1 MATKST
7 KPFAVKGFNV
17 TSPKGEAMWCKITE
31 PDRMY
36 NDKGVYSTSLVC
48 DPDDPTVKAF
58 VAKLEELRDIA
69 LAETK
74 ETLGAKAAMYK
85 PRPVYTP
92 EYSQD
97 GAETGSIVF
106 KFTLK
111 DVDDR
116 TSSGKQ
122 DKIVVV
128 DAKKQAVNPVPLIG
142 NGSVI
147 RCVAFA
153 NPYTMPNTKE
163 VGVTLI
169 WTKMQLIDLVSFGG
183 AADEFDEEDGF
194 ELPESAPAKA
204 EEEFSDVDF

>member
-1 MATKST
+1 MATKSV
-7 KPFAVKGFNV
+7 KPFAVKGFNM
-17 TSPKGEAMWCKITE
+17 TSPKGKALWCKVTE

-36 NDKGVYSTSLVC
+36 NDKGVLSTSLVC
-48 DPDDPTVKAF
+48 NPDDPTVQVF
-58 VAKLEELRDIA
+58 ITKLEELRDIA

-74 ETLGAKAAMYK
+74 ETLGAKGAMYK
-85 PRPVYTP
+85 PRPVFTQEYTK
-92 EYSQD
+92 D
-97 GAETGSIVF
+97 GQESGNVIF

-116 TSSGKQ
+116 KAEGKQ
-122 DKIVVV
+122 GGIVVV
-128 DAKKQAVNPVPLIG
+128 DTKKQVVSPVPLIG
-142 NGSVI
+142 NGSVV

-169 WTKMQLIDLVSFGG
+169 WTKMQVIELVSFGG
-183 AADEFDEEDGF
+183 ASDDFDEEEGF
-194 ELPESAPAKA
+194 DSTEVAPSKT

>member
-1 MATKST
+1 MATKSV

-17 TSPKGEAMWCKITE
+17 TSPKGTALWCKITE

-36 NDKGVYSTSLVC
+36 NDKGVLSTSLVC
-48 DPDDPTVKAF
+48 NPDDPTVKAF
-58 VAKLEELRDIA
+58 IGKIEELRDIA

-74 ETLGAKAAMYK
+74 ENLGAKGAMYK
-85 PRPVYTP
+85 PRPVCTP

-97 GAETGSIVF
+97 GAETGNVIL

-116 TSSGKQ
+116 RAEGKQ
-122 DKIVVV
+122 GNIVVV
-128 DAKKQAVNPVPLIG
+128 DTKKQVVNPVPLIG

-169 WTKMQLIDLVSFGG
+169 WTKMQIIELVSFGG
-183 AADEFDEEDGF
+183 ASDEFDEEDGF
-194 ELPESAPAKA
+194 ESEAVAAPK

>member
-1 MATKST
+1 MATKSV

-17 TSPKGEAMWCKITE
+17 TSPKGTAMWCKITE

-36 NDKGVYSTSLVC
+36 NDKGVLSTSLVC

-58 VAKLEELRDIA
+58 VAKLEEFRDIA

-85 PRPVYTP
+85 PRPVFTP

-97 GAETGSIVF
+97 GAETGAIVF

-116 TSSGKQ
+116 LAEGKQ
-122 DKIVVV
+122 GKIVVV
-128 DAKKQAVNPVPLIG
+128 DTKKQAVNPVPLIG

-147 RCVAFA
+147 RCVAFP

-169 WTKMQLIDLVSFGG
+169 WTKMQIIDLVSFGG
-183 AADEFDEEDGF
+183 VSDEFDEEDGF
-194 ELPESAPAKA
+194 ESEAASPAK

>member
-1 MATKST
+1 MATKSV

-17 TSPKGEAMWCKITE
+17 TSPKGTAMWCKITE

-36 NDKGVYSTSLVC
+36 NDKGVLSTSLVC

-85 PRPVYTP
+85 PRPVFTP

-97 GAETGSIVF
+97 GAETGAIVF

-116 TSSGKQ
+116 LAEGKQ
-122 DKIVVV
+122 GKIVVV
-128 DAKKQAVNPVPLIG
+128 DTKKQVVSPVPLIG

-169 WTKMQLIDLVSFGG
+169 WTKMQIIELVSFGG
-183 AADEFDEEDGF
+183 VSDEFDEEDGF
-194 ELPESAPAKA
+194 ESEAAPPAK

>member
-1 MATKST
+1 MATKSV

-17 TSPKGEAMWCKITE
+17 TSPKGTAMWCKITE

-36 NDKGVYSTSLVC
+36 NDKGVLSTSLVC

-85 PRPVYTP
+85 PRPVFTP

-97 GAETGSIVF
+97 GAETGAIVF

-116 TSSGKQ
+116 LAEGKQ
-122 DKIVVV
+122 GKIVVV
-128 DAKKQAVNPVPLIG
+128 DTKKQVVNPVPLIG

-169 WTKMQLIDLVSFGG
+169 WTKMQIIELVSFGG
-183 AADEFDEEDGF
+183 VSDEFDEEDGF
-194 ELPESAPAKA
+194 QSEVASPVK

>member
-1 MATKST
+1 MATKSV

-17 TSPKGEAMWCKITE
+17 TSPKGTAMWCKITE

-36 NDKGVYSTSLVC
+36 NDKGVLSTSLVC

-85 PRPVYTP
+85 PRPVFTP

-97 GAETGSIVF
+97 GAETGAIVF

-116 TSSGKQ
+116 LAEGKQ
-122 DKIVVV
+122 GKIVVV
-128 DAKKQAVNPVPLIG
+128 DTKKQVVNPVPLFG

-169 WTKMQLIDLVSFGG
+169 WTKMQIIDLVSFGG
-183 AADEFDEEDGF
+183 VSDEFDEEDGF
-194 ELPESAPAKA
+194 GSEAASPAK

>member
-1 MATKST
+1 MATKSV

-17 TSPKGEAMWCKITE
+17 TSPKGTAMWCKITE

-36 NDKGVYSTSLVC
+36 NDKGVLSTSLVC

-85 PRPVYTP
+85 PRPVFTP

-97 GAETGSIVF
+97 GAETGAIVF

-116 TSSGKQ
+116 LAEGKQ
-122 DKIVVV
+122 GKIVVV
-128 DAKKQAVNPVPLIG
+128 DTKKQVVNPVPLIG

-169 WTKMQLIDLVSFGG
+169 WTKMQIIELVSFGG
-183 AADEFDEEDGF
+183 VSDEFDEEDGF
-194 ELPESAPAKA
+194 ESEAASPVK